1 MISGVETM
9 VAVKP
14 SYGLADDDI
23 ARMLRDGFERAE
35 QDMTERALVEARVDA
50 ERLVLAT
57 ESALAADGD
66 LLNPAEREAVDAA
79 VVNAKI
85 KAQDKDADAIT
96 RATEAL
102 AAATEEF
109 AASRMNRGIRRALT
123 GRRLEEV

>member
-1 MISGVETM
+1 
-9 VAVKP
+9 
-14 SYGLADDDI
+14 
-23 ARMLRDGFERAE
+23 MLRDGFERAE

-79 VVNAKI
+79 VANAQAI
-85 KAQDKDADAIT
+85 SQGNDADAIT
-96 RATEAL
+96 RTTEAL